1 MPDSI
6 SDPFKAVM
14 LPNTKGEVDMSI
26 LIVGNDSSFNEWC
39 VDVFNH
45 YWELAGPARLDKTK
59 IV

>member
-1 MPDSI
+1 MVYADSI

-26 LIVGNDSSFNEWC
+26 HDSSFNEWC